1 MKMRIELHNLKP
13 KYMSESEVA
22 GSDIYL
28 QPSVLFEQGRSYLVR
43 ARSGHG
49 KTSLLNFI
57 YGISGQYDG
66 EVVLTENGERRTE
79 NGERRAE
86 NATHPAALFFVHR
99 FATGTATGS
108 SFSPLREGMA
118 NARTEN
124 ELRTRVLSFMF
135 QDLGLFPQLTAMENV
150 QLKNRLTDF
159 KSDAEIE
166 AMLDAL
172 LPEGK
177 KHQPVATLSLGQRQR
192 VAAVRALCQ
201 PFKFILMDEPFSHID
216 SENARC
222 VADMVMGEVGRQG
235 AGLIVTAL
243 DAIDYFPF
251 DVTYNL

>member
-1 MKMRIELHNLKP
+1 MRIELHNLKP
-13 KYMSESEVA
+13 KYMSESEVI

-28 QPSVLFEQGRSYLVR
+28 QPSVVFEQGCKYLIR

-57 YGISGQYDG
+57 YGISDRYDG
-66 EVVLTENGERRTE
+66 EVLLTESGERRT
-79 NGERRAE
+79 GK
-86 NATHPAALFFVHR
+86 
-99 FATGTATGS
+99 
-108 SFSPLREGMA
+108 
-118 NARTEN
+118 
-124 ELRTRVLSFMF
+124 ELRTRVLSFVF
-135 QDLGLFPQLTAMENV
+135 QDLALFPELTAMENV
-150 QLKNRLTDF
+150 QLKNRLTGY

-166 AMLDAL
+166 KMLDTL

-201 PFKFILMDEPFSHID
+201 PFKLLLMDEPFSHID
-216 SENARC
+216 SDNARR
-222 VADMVMGEVGRQG
+222 VAEMVNEEVQRQG

-251 DVTYNL
+251 DETLNL

>member
-1 MKMRIELHNLKP
+1 MEIVLHHLKP

-28 QPSVLFEQGRSYLVR
+28 QPSVAFEQGRSYLVR

-57 YGISGQYDG
+57 YGISAQYDG
-66 EVVLTENGERRTE
+66 EVVLAESGEQK
-79 NGERRAE
+79 AE
-86 NATHPAALFFVHR
+86 
-99 FATGTATGS
+99 S
-108 SFSPLREGMA
+108 
-118 NARTEN
+118 
-124 ELRTRVLSFMF
+124 ELHTRVLSFMF

-216 SENARC
+216 SDNARR
-222 VADMVMGEVGRQG
+222 VAEMVMGEVGRQG

-251 DVTYNL
+251 DVTLNL

>member
-1 MKMRIELHNLKP
+1 
-13 KYMSESEVA
+13 MSESEVA

-79 NGERRAE
+79 N
-86 NATHPAALFFVHR
+86 ATHPAL
-99 FATGTATGS
+99 TGTT
-108 SFSPLREGMA
+108 LREGMA

-150 QLKNRLTDF
+150 QLKNRLTGF

-201 PFKFILMDEPFSHID
+201 PFKIILMDEPFSHID

-243 DAIDYFPF
+243 EAIDYFPF

>member
-1 MKMRIELHNLKP
+1 
-13 KYMSESEVA
+13 MSESEVA

-28 QPSVLFEQGRSYLVR
+28 QPSVVFEQGRSYLVR

-79 NGERRAE
+79 N
-86 NATHPAALFFVHR
+86 ATHPAL
-99 FATGTATGS
+99 TGTT
-108 SFSPLREGMA
+108 LREGMA

-201 PFKFILMDEPFSHID
+201 PFKIILMDEPFSHID

>member
-1 MKMRIELHNLKP
+1 
-13 KYMSESEVA
+13 MSESEVA

-79 NGERRAE
+79 N
-86 NATHPAALFFVHR
+86 ATHPAL
-99 FATGTATGS
+99 TGT
-108 SFSPLREGMA
+108 PLREGMA

-150 QLKNRLTDF
+150 QLKNRLTGF

-166 AMLDAL
+166 AMLDVL

-222 VADMVMGEVGRQG
+222 VANMVMGEVGRQG

>member
-28 QPSVLFEQGRSYLVR
+28 QPSVVFEQGRSYLVR

-57 YGISGQYDG
+57 YGISSQYDG

-86 NATHPAALFFVHR
+86 NGEWRTENATHPAF
-99 FATGTATGS
+99 TGTT
-108 SFSPLREGMA
+108 LREGMA

-124 ELRTRVLSFMF
+124 ELHTRVLSFMF

>member
-1 MKMRIELHNLKP
+1 
-13 KYMSESEVA
+13 
-22 GSDIYL
+22 
-28 QPSVLFEQGRSYLVR
+28 
-43 ARSGHG
+43 
-49 KTSLLNFI
+49 
-57 YGISGQYDG
+57 
-66 EVVLTENGERRTE
+66 
-79 NGERRAE
+79 
-86 NATHPAALFFVHR
+86 
-99 FATGTATGS
+99 
-108 SFSPLREGMA
+108 MA

-150 QLKNRLTDF
+150 QLKNRLTGF

-201 PFKFILMDEPFSHID
+201 PFKIILMDEPFSHID

>member
-28 QPSVLFEQGRSYLVR
+28 QPSVVFEQGRSYLVR

-66 EVVLTENGERRTE
+66 EVVLTENGERRAE
-79 NGERRAE
+79 SGERRAE
-86 NATHPAALFFVHR
+86 NATHPAF
-99 FATGTATGS
+99 TGTT
-108 SFSPLREGMA
+108 LREGMA

-150 QLKNRLTDF
+150 QLKNRLTGF

-166 AMLDAL
+166 AMLDVL

>member
-1 MKMRIELHNLKP
+1 MTIELHNVKP
-13 KYMSESEVA
+13 RYMSESEVA

-28 QPSVLFEQGRSYLVR
+28 QPSVVFGQGRKYMVC

-57 YGISGQYDG
+57 YGISDQYDG
-66 EVVLTENGERRTE
+66 SIERKAE
-79 NGERRAE
+79 SGERRAE
-86 NATHPAALFFVHR
+86 SGECFPLSV
-99 FATGTATGS
+99 
-108 SFSPLREGMA
+108 FSY
-118 NARTEN
+118 
-124 ELRTRVLSFMF
+124 MF
-135 QDLGLFPQLTAMENV
+135 QDLCLFPELTAMENV

-159 KSDAEIE
+159 KSDSEIE
-166 AMLDAL
+166 RMLDAL

-222 VADMVMGEVGRQG
+222 VVDMVMGEVGRQG

>member
-28 QPSVLFEQGRSYLVR
+28 QPSVVFEQGRSYLVR

-79 NGERRAE
+79 N
-86 NATHPAALFFVHR
+86 ATHPAL
-99 FATGTATGS
+99 TGT
-108 SFSPLREGMA
+108 PLREGMA

-150 QLKNRLTDF
+150 QLKNRLTGF